1 MRKVLWILAILPLAV
16 TACVFQFLPDK
27 IPAHYNFAGEID
39 RWGSKYE
46 SFIYPIVVIVMAI
59 FWECLCSYYRKKSKS
74 VEDEKQRAEAANN
87 AKVIGI
93 IAISIAVLFN
103 ILHYISLYKACTTT
117 ELSVLNVEI
126 DSIKITCILMG
137 ILFIFIGNVIP
148 KTKLNGTIGL
158 RCTYSMYNDVTWSKS
173 NRFGGFALVIVGI
186 ITVITSLIFNGVI
199 SMILMMVYLIASV
212 TVMIMYAKKIYD
224 REKGKES
231 TE

>member
-1 MRKVLWILAILPLAV
+1 MRKALWILAILPLAV
-16 TACVFQFLPDK
+16 TACVFQFLPDQ

-46 SFIYPIVVIVMAI
+46 SFLYPICIIAMAI

-93 IAISIAVLFN
+93 TAISTAVLFN
-103 ILHYISLYKACTTT
+103 ILHYISLYKDCTTT
-117 ELSVLNVEI
+117 ELSVANVEI

-137 ILFIFIGNVIP
+137 ILFIFLGNVLP

-173 NRFGGFALVIVGI
+173 NRFGGFALVIVGVL
-186 ITVITSLIFNGVI
+186 TVITSLIFNGVI
-199 SMILMMVYLIASV
+199 SMILMMVYLIASIV
-212 TVMIMYAKKIYD
+212 VMIRYAKKVYEE
-224 REKGKES
+224 EKSKQ
-231 TE
+231 

>member
-1 MRKVLWILAILPLAV
+1 MRKVLWFLAILPMAV

-46 SFIYPIVVIVMAI
+46 SFIYPICIIALAI
-59 FWECLCSYYRKKSKS
+59 FWECICSYYRKKSKTI
-74 VEDEKQRAEAANN
+74 EDEKQRAEAANN

-93 IAISIAVLFN
+93 TAISTSVLFN
-103 ILHYISLYKACTTT
+103 ILHYISLYKDCTTT
-117 ELSVLNVEI
+117 ELSVANVEI

-137 ILFIFIGNVIP
+137 ILFIFLGNVIP

-158 RCTYSMYNDVTWSKS
+158 CCTYSMYNDVTWSKS

-186 ITVITSLIFNGVI
+186 LTIITSLIFNGTI
-199 SMILMMVYLIASV
+199 SMILMMIYLIASV
-212 TVMIMYAKKIYD
+212 IVMIMYAKKIYNH
-224 REKGKES
+224 EKNEQG
-231 TE
+231 

>member
-1 MRKVLWILAILPLAV
+1 MRKALWILATLPLAV

-46 SFIYPIVVIVMAI
+46 SFMYPIVVIVMAI
-59 FWECLCSYYRKKSKS
+59 FWECLCSYYRKKSKA
-74 VEDEKQRAEAANN
+74 VEDEKQSAEAANN

-93 IAISIAVLFN
+93 TAISTAVLFN

-117 ELSVLNVEI
+117 ELSVANAEL

-137 ILFIFIGNVIP
+137 ILFVFLGNALP

-173 NRFGGFALVIVGI
+173 NRFGGFALVIVGVL
-186 ITVITSLIFNGVI
+186 TVITSLIFNGVI
-199 SMILMMVYLIASV
+199 SMILMMIFLIASIII
-212 TVMIMYAKKIYD
+212 MICYAKKVYEE
-224 REKGKES
+224 EKVKE
-231 TE
+231 

>member
-1 MRKVLWILAILPLAV
+1 MRKVLWILATLPLAV

-46 SFIYPIVVIVMAI
+46 SFIYPIVVIAMAI
-59 FWECLCSYYRKKSKS
+59 FWEAICSYYRKKATKE
-74 VEDEKQRAEAANN
+74 EDEKKRAEINN
-87 AKVIGI
+87 NVKVIGI
-93 IAISIAVLFN
+93 TAVCVTVLFN

-137 ILFIFIGNVIP
+137 ILFVFLGNALP

-173 NRFGGFALVIVGI
+173 NRFGGFALVIVGV
-186 ITVITSLIFNGVI
+186 ITVITSMIFNGVI
-199 SMILMMVYLIASV
+199 SMILMMIFLIASIII
-212 TVMIMYAKKIYD
+212 MISYAKKVYEE
-224 REKGKES
+224 EKVKE
-231 TE
+231 

>member
-1 MRKVLWILAILPLAV
+1 MRKALWILAILPLAV

-46 SFIYPIVVIVMAI
+46 IFMYPIVVIAMAI

-93 IAISIAVLFN
+93 TAISTAVLFN

-137 ILFIFIGNVIP
+137 ILFIFLGNVLP

-173 NRFGGFALVIVGI
+173 NRFGGFALVIVGV

-199 SMILMMVYLIASV
+199 SMILMMIFLIASIII
-212 TVMIMYAKKIYD
+212 MISYAKKVYEE
-224 REKGKES
+224 EKSKQ
-231 TE
+231 

>member
-1 MRKVLWILAILPLAV
+1 MRKALWILAILPLAV

-46 SFIYPIVVIVMAI
+46 SFLYPICIIALAI

-93 IAISIAVLFN
+93 TAISTAVLFN
-103 ILHYISLYKACTTT
+103 ILHYISFYKACTTT

-137 ILFIFIGNVIP
+137 ILFIFLGNVLP

-173 NRFGGFALVIVGI
+173 NRFGGFALVIVGVL
-186 ITVITSLIFNGVI
+186 TVITSLIFNGVI
-199 SMILMMVYLIASV
+199 SMILMMAYLIASIII
-212 TVMIMYAKKIYD
+212 MISYAKKVYEE
-224 REKGKES
+224 EKVKE
-231 TE
+231 

>member
-1 MRKVLWILAILPLAV
+1 MRKALWILATLPLAV

-46 SFIYPIVVIVMAI
+46 SFIYPICIIALAI

-93 IAISIAVLFN
+93 TAISTAVLFN

-117 ELSVLNVEI
+117 ELSVANVEI

-137 ILFIFIGNVIP
+137 ILFIFLGNVLP

-173 NRFGGFALVIVGI
+173 NRFGGFAHVIVGV

-199 SMILMMVYLIASV
+199 SMILMMIFLIASII
-212 TVMIMYAKKIYD
+212 VMISYAKKVYEE
-224 REKGKES
+224 EKVKE
-231 TE
+231 

>member
-1 MRKVLWILAILPLAV
+1 MRKVLWVLAILPLAV

-46 SFIYPIVVIVMAI
+46 SFIYPICIIALAI

-93 IAISIAVLFN
+93 TAISTAVLFN
-103 ILHYISLYKACTTT
+103 ILHYISLYKACTSST
-117 ELSVLNVEI
+117 LSVANVEL

-137 ILFIFIGNVIP
+137 ILFIFLGNVLP

-173 NRFGGFALVIVGI
+173 NRFGGFALVIVGVL
-186 ITVITSLIFNGVI
+186 TVITSLIFNGVI
-199 SMILMMVYLIASV
+199 SMILMMIFLIASIII
-212 TVMIMYAKKIYD
+212 MISYAKKVYEE
-224 REKGKES
+224 EKVKE
-231 TE
+231 

>member
-1 MRKVLWILAILPLAV
+1 MRKVLWVLAILPLAV

-46 SFIYPIVVIVMAI
+46 SFIYPIVVIAMAI
-59 FWECLCSYYRKKSKS
+59 FWECLCSYYRKKTKTT
-74 VEDEKQRAEAANN
+74 EDEKQRAEAANN

-93 IAISIAVLFN
+93 TAISTAVLFN
-103 ILHYISLYKACTTT
+103 ILHYISLYKACTSST
-117 ELSVLNVEI
+117 LSVANVEL

-137 ILFIFIGNVIP
+137 ILFIFLGNVLP

-173 NRFGGFALVIVGI
+173 NRFGGFALVIVGVL
-186 ITVITSLIFNGVI
+186 TVITSLIFNGVI
-199 SMILMMVYLIASV
+199 SMILMMIFLIASIII
-212 TVMIMYAKKIYD
+212 MISYAKKVYEE
-224 REKGKES
+224 EKVKE
-231 TE
+231 

>member
-27 IPAHYNFAGEID
+27 IPAHYNFTGEID

-46 SFIYPIVVIVMAI
+46 IFMYPIVVIVMAI

-74 VEDEKQRAEAANN
+74 VEDEKQRAEAASN

-93 IAISIAVLFN
+93 TAISTAVLFN

-117 ELSVLNVEI
+117 ELSVANAEL

-137 ILFIFIGNVIP
+137 ILFIFLGNVLP

-173 NRFGGFALVIVGI
+173 NRFGGFALVIVGV

-199 SMILMMVYLIASV
+199 SMILMMIFLIASII
-212 TVMIMYAKKIYD
+212 VMISYAKKVYEE
-224 REKGKES
+224 EKVKE
-231 TE
+231 

>member
-1 MRKVLWILAILPLAV
+1 MRKALWILATLPLAV
-16 TACVFQFLPDK
+16 TACIFQFLPDK

-46 SFIYPIVVIVMAI
+46 SFLYPICIIAMAI

-93 IAISIAVLFN
+93 TAISTAVLFN
-103 ILHYISLYKACTTT
+103 ILHYISLYKDCTTT
-117 ELSVLNVEI
+117 ELSVANVEI

-137 ILFIFIGNVIP
+137 ILFIFLGNVIP

-173 NRFGGFALVIVGI
+173 NRFGGFALVIVGVL
-186 ITVITSLIFNGVI
+186 TVITSLIFNGVI
-199 SMILMMVYLIASV
+199 SMILMMVYLIASIV
-212 TVMIMYAKKIYD
+212 VMIRYAKKVYEE
-224 REKGKES
+224 EKSKQ
-231 TE
+231 

>member
-27 IPAHYNFAGEID
+27 IPVHYNFAGEID

-46 SFIYPIVVIVMAI
+46 SFIYPICIIALAI

-74 VEDEKQRAEAANN
+74 VEDEKQRAEAASN

-93 IAISIAVLFN
+93 TAISTAVLFN

-117 ELSVLNVEI
+117 ELSVANVEI

-137 ILFIFIGNVIP
+137 ILFIFLGNVLP

-158 RCTYSMYNDVTWSKS
+158 RVTYSMYNDVTWSKS
-173 NRFGGFALVIVGI
+173 NRFGGFALVIVGVL
-186 ITVITSLIFNGVI
+186 TVITSLIFNGVI
-199 SMILMMVYLIASV
+199 SMILMMVYLIASII
-212 TVMIMYAKKIYD
+212 VMIFYAKKVYEE
-224 REKGKES
+224 EKAKK
-231 TE
+231 

>member
-1 MRKVLWILAILPLAV
+1 MRKFLWILSILPLGV
-16 TACVFQFLPDK
+16 TACLFQFLPDK

-46 SFIYPIVVIVMAI
+46 SFIYPICIIAIAI
-59 FWECLCSYYRKKSKS
+59 FWECLCSYYRKKTKTI
-74 VEDEKQRAEAANN
+74 EDDKQRAEAANN

-93 IAISIAVLFN
+93 TAISTAVLFN
-103 ILHYISLYKACTTT
+103 ILHYISLYKACTIT
-117 ELSVLNVEI
+117 ELSVANVEI

-137 ILFIFIGNVIP
+137 ILFIFLGNVIP

-186 ITVITSLIFNGVI
+186 ITSLIFNGVI

>member
-1 MRKVLWILAILPLAV
+1 MRKALWILATLPLAV
-16 TACVFQFLPDK
+16 TACVFQFLPDQ

-46 SFIYPIVVIVMAI
+46 SFLYPICIIAMAI

-93 IAISIAVLFN
+93 TAISTAVLFN
-103 ILHYISLYKACTTT
+103 ILHYISLYKDCTTT
-117 ELSVLNVEI
+117 ELSVANVEI

-137 ILFIFIGNVIP
+137 ILFIFLGNVIP

-173 NRFGGFALVIVGI
+173 NRFGGFALVIVGVL
-186 ITVITSLIFNGVI
+186 TVITSLIFNGVI
-199 SMILMMVYLIASV
+199 SMILMMVYLIASIV
-212 TVMIMYAKKIYD
+212 VMIRYAKKVYEE
-224 REKGKES
+224 EKSKQ
-231 TE
+231 

>member
-1 MRKVLWILAILPLAV
+1 MRKALWILAILPLAV

-46 SFIYPIVVIVMAI
+46 SFLYPIVVIAMAI

-93 IAISIAVLFN
+93 TAILTAVLFN
-103 ILHYISLYKACTTT
+103 ILHYISLYKACTSST
-117 ELSVLNVEI
+117 LSVANVEL

-137 ILFIFIGNVIP
+137 ILFVFLGNVLP

-173 NRFGGFALVIVGI
+173 NRFGGFALVIVGVL
-186 ITVITSLIFNGVI
+186 TVITSLIFNGVI
-199 SMILMMVYLIASV
+199 SMILMMAYLIASIII
-212 TVMIMYAKKIYD
+212 MISYAKKVYEE
-224 REKGKES
+224 EKVKE
-231 TE
+231 

>member
-1 MRKVLWILAILPLAV
+1 MRKFLWILAILPLAV
-16 TACVFQFLPDK
+16 TACLFQFLPDK

-46 SFIYPIVVIVMAI
+46 SFIYPICIIAITI
-59 FWECLCSYYRKKSKS
+59 FWECICSYYRKKSKTI
-74 VEDEKQRAEAANN
+74 EDEKQRAEAANN

-93 IAISIAVLFN
+93 TAVAITVFFN
-103 ILHYISLYKACTTT
+103 VMQYISLYKACTSTD
-117 ELSVLNVEI
+117 LSVANVEI

-137 ILFIFIGNVIP
+137 ILFIILGNVIP

-173 NRFGGFALVIVGI
+173 NRFGGFALVIAGI
-186 ITVITSLIFNGVI
+186 ITVITSLIFNGTI
-199 SMILMMVYLIASV
+199 SMVLMMVYLIASV

-224 REKGKES
+224 KEKGKEA